1 MDRLLNQFRRI
12 YSDDGRHDVDFTE
25 REFAL
30 QAAKARLLAHT
41 QELMRAAENL
51 NRAAI
56 EAGAVQ
62 GVKH

>member
-1 MDRLLNQFRRI
+1 MDRLFNQIRRI

-30 QAAKARLLAHT
+30 QAAKERLAAHT
-41 QELMRAAENL
+41 QELIRAAQNL

-56 EAGAVQ
+56 EAGARNA
-62 GVKH
+62 VKH